1 MIRDFDI
8 KPNVHLHA
16 IAMTVLTPQMA
27 HDSGIADA
35 APGQSRYGWLAS
47 ILRGHI
53 TNGKWVPGSAIPAE
67 TQLAKAL
74 GVALGTM
81 RQAIAVLV
89 SEGLLERVHGRGT
102 FVSSGIGGASLLRF
116 FRFRTTGGA
125 GSSSDGAP
133 DEVPKSRIIEKRVV
147 RATAVV
153 ANALGLP
160 PRSGVLALTR
170 LRTLAGTP
178 CLFERIWLPLPTF
191 DALVALNKSQWD
203 DLLYPMY
210 QRVSGV
216 TVHRADDDVTFCL
229 ATTDIAEP
237 LQLRVKAPCVRV
249 ERRAL
254 DMAGRFVELR
264 HSFGDALSFHY
275 TAHLR

>member
-1 MIRDFDI
+1 
-8 KPNVHLHA
+8 
-16 IAMTVLTPQMA
+16 MTLLTPQAA
-27 HDSGIADA
+27 HDPGIADA

-47 ILRGHI
+47 TLRGHI
-53 TNGKWVPGSAIPAE
+53 TRGEWVPGSAIRAE
-67 TQLAKAL
+67 TQLAKAH

-89 SEGLLERVHGRGT
+89 SEGLLEREHGRGT

-116 FRFRTTGGA
+116 FRFRAPGA
-125 GSSSDGAP
+125 IGAARGSSDSAS

-147 RATAVV
+147 KATDDV
-153 ANALGLP
+153 ASALSLA
-160 PRSGVLALTR
+160 PRSNVLALTR
-170 LRTLAGTP
+170 LRTLTEAP

-191 DALVALNKSQWD
+191 DPLTTLNKSQWD

-210 QRVSGV
+210 QRVCSV
-216 TVHRADDDVTFCL
+216 TIHKADDNVTFCL
-229 ATTDIAEP
+229 APSDVCEP
-237 LQLRVKAPCVRV
+237 LKLRAKAPCARV
-249 ERRAL
+249 ERHAF
-254 DMAGRFVELR
+254 DMAGRCVELR

>member
-1 MIRDFDI
+1 
-8 KPNVHLHA
+8 
-16 IAMTVLTPQMA
+16 MTLLTPQVT
-27 HDSGIADA
+27 HDSGVADA

-47 ILRGHI
+47 TLRGQI
-53 TNGKWVPGSAIPAE
+53 TRGEWVPGSAIPAE
-67 TQLAKAL
+67 MQLAKSH

-116 FRFRTTGGA
+116 FRFRTADATGG
-125 GSSSDGAP
+125 SSDNAS
-133 DEVPKSRIIEKRVV
+133 DIVPKSRIIEKRVV
-147 RATAVV
+147 KATDDVARA
-153 ANALGLP
+153 LSQSS
-160 PRSGVLALTR
+160 RSSVLALTR
-170 LRTLAGTP
+170 LRTLVGTP
-178 CLFERIWLPLPTF
+178 CLFERIWLPLPVF
-191 DALVALNKSQWD
+191 NALTTLNKSQWD

-216 TVHRADDDVTFCL
+216 TVHKADDNVTFCL
-229 ATTDIAEP
+229 ATADIAEP
-237 LQLRVKAPCVRV
+237 LRLCAKAPCARV
-249 ERRAL
+249 ERLAF
-254 DMAGRFVELR
+254 DMAGRCVELR